1 MIIHPTPAPAHAEG
15 SIYRLKRGTKLS
27 ELPPLPPNPP
37 VPDLSSLNGPFQLA
51 EYLSLKVRA
60 DPHDVRGLV
69 DVPSGDKSVGGK
81 GPDKDV
87 WIYEHMRRIPID
99 LTPLVIALLPI
110 CNPTTCPEMKADEWL
125 YLCSAHGGGAEQCSA
140 IDYILHTLES
150 TTGILNDP
158 HNFPSRM
165 QIPQASISRFPS
177 LFRRLSRIFSHA
189 YYHHRETFSL
199 AEAETSLYARFL
211 GLCEKYDLVGSNL
224 LPIPRS
230 AIVITKEEE
239 EREDEEKVKDEDGEG
254 SSEEEEGEDDNRGR
268 GESAPI
274 ERRTQSLDRSLPP
287 STAESKQTRSPQK
300 AEAGKAGTS
309 TTAESTRSSSENEK
323 GLPPNAKNMNVGRG
337 TLGRGKQPRATM
349 EWAKPPS
356 AQLSTS
362 TSADPIPPLP
372 TPDSNS
378 SSRSPITIKGRD
390 RSESIESA
398 IHMPSLEP
406 PPEAVQDHALEDLEA
421 ESPQLSSN
429 ANANAGD
436 DVEAEAGSL
445 ENPSTAAE
453 NVEEEQVPK
462 DEIELLEEEGKLK
475 PQTTVAPLAPPAQG
489 ESAPLLS
496 DPQAKTTSG
505 EAEAEEGDTV
515 EDDGK
520 EDMQEIELNEPTT
533 TNPNPNPD
541 SNVSANVEEEP
552 TGTGETVYTEMAS
565 SRSSASPSSSK
576 IEKKEKK
583 LSPLREKGSGS
594 PAPSPIKGKGKPSAA
609 EVVKSDSTDNSTS
622 TTASTVSTA
631 TTGSAGNGGDSSV
644 SATAARAEE
653 GEAMTDSKESK

>member
-1 MIIHPTPAPAHAEG
+1 MIIPPTPAPAHAEG

-27 ELPPLPPNPP
+27 EIPPQPPNPS

-99 LTPLVIALLPI
+99 LTPLVTALLPI

-230 AIVITKEEE
+230 AIVIPKEEE
-239 EREDEEKVKDEDGEG
+239 GDDGEKTNEDDDGEGGEG
-254 SSEEEEGEDDNRGR
+254 SSEEEEEEDSGRGR

-287 STAESKQTRSPQK
+287 TATESSQVKSAPK
-300 AEAGKAGTS
+300 PEHSSTS
-309 TTAESTRSSSENEK
+309 TSAADDTSSPEK
-323 GLPPNAKNMNVGRG
+323 EILHAKGKTIGRG

-349 EWAKPPS
+349 EWAKPT
-356 AQLSTS
+356 AQSES
-362 TSADPIPPLP
+362 SEPVPALP
-372 TPDSNS
+372 TS
-378 SSRSPITIKGRD
+378 STPKSPSKGRD

-398 IHMPSLEP
+398 IHIPSLEP
-406 PPEAVQDHALEDLEA
+406 PPEAVQDGALESLDA
-421 ESPQLSSN
+421 EIPELASETTADAQPDKI
-429 ANANAGD
+429 ATTEED
-436 DVEAEAGSL
+436 TPEEVAE
-445 ENPSTAAE
+445 E
-453 NVEEEQVPK
+453 VPK

-475 PQTTVAPLAPPAQG
+475 PQDTVAPLAPPSQSEAVPVSENENTSGPSEPASEGASVQ
-489 ESAPLLS
+489 SAS
-496 DPQAKTTSG
+496 GGAKT
-505 EAEAEEGDTV
+505 DQ
-515 EDDGK
+515 DGK
-520 EDMQEIELNEPTT
+520 EDMVDVELNEPTPSGST
-533 TNPNPNPD
+533 T
-541 SNVSANVEEEP
+541 EESVNEAIS
-552 TGTGETVYTEMAS
+552 TEMTS
-565 SRSSASPSSSK
+565 SLSSSAGSASTSK
-576 IEKKEKK
+576 KDKK
-583 LSPLREKGSGS
+583 LSPLRDKAVGS

-609 EVVKSDSTDNSTS
+609 EVVKSDPTAAGKPSSPS
-622 TTASTVSTA
+622 MSATTAA
-631 TTGSAGNGGDSSV
+631 SV
-644 SATAARAEE
+644 E
-653 GEAMTDSKESK
+653 GESDGAVAGAADAKEGK

>member
-1 MIIHPTPAPAHAEG
+1 MIIPPTPAPAHAEG

-37 VPDLSSLNGPFQLA
+37 IPDLSTLNGPFQLA

-99 LTPLVIALLPI
+99 LTPLVTALLPI
-110 CNPTTCPEMKADEWL
+110 CNPTTCPEMKAGEWL

-211 GLCEKYDLVGSNL
+211 GLCEKYDLVGANL

-230 AIVITKEEE
+230 AIVGAREPEDD
-239 EREDEEKVKDEDGEG
+239 EDEAHRRNVDEGEG
-254 SSEEEEGEDDNRGR
+254 SSEEEEEAEDEEDEEEEEDQDPRGR
-268 GESAPI
+268 GESGSI
-274 ERRTQSLDRSLPP
+274 ERRTQSLDRSLHP
-287 STAESKQTRSPQK
+287 STAESGPARSPSKLPAASSISSPTENDGTASPQK
-300 AEAGKAGTS
+300 DILVKGK
-309 TTAESTRSSSENEK
+309 NI
-323 GLPPNAKNMNVGRG
+323 GRG

-349 EWAKPPS
+349 EWAEPPS
-356 AQLSTS
+356 QEPMPPIPSSAANTPASTS
-362 TSADPIPPLP
+362 K
-372 TPDSNS
+372 
-378 SSRSPITIKGRD
+378 SPIKGRD

-398 IHMPSLEP
+398 IHIPSLEP
-406 PPEAVQDHALEDLEA
+406 SPEVVQDSSLEELEA
-421 ESPQLSSN
+421 EVPEASSSGDVN
-429 ANANAGD
+429 ATTAGEEANAATTD
-436 DVEAEAGSL
+436 DELNEG
-445 ENPSTAAE
+445 
-453 NVEEEQVPK
+453 EEEVVPK

-475 PQTTVAPLAPPAQG
+475 PQATVAPLAPPAEG
-489 ESAPLLS
+489 EPAPASLS
-496 DPQAKTTSG
+496 TLASETEVQANVNTSESSSENNDDIG
-505 EAEAEEGDTV
+505 ADQ
-515 EDDGK
+515 DGK
-520 EDMQEIELNEPTT
+520 EDMQEIALNEPTPST
-533 TNPNPNPD
+533 SVPE
-541 SNVSANVEEEP
+541 AEEP
-552 TGTGETVYTEMAS
+552 KIEAASTEMTSS
-565 SRSSASPSSSK
+565 SRSSLSK
-576 IEKKEKK
+576 MEKKEKK
-583 LSPLREKGSGS
+583 LSPLRDKSSGS

-609 EVVKSDSTDNSTS
+609 EVVKSDSTTN
-622 TTASTVSTA
+622 TTTA
-631 TTGSAGNGGDSSV
+631 TTSSEAAGGDTPTGTVVTAPREEGSAVNDV
-644 SATAARAEE
+644 
-653 GEAMTDSKESK
+653 KEIK